1 MSIHPIDITILVLYL
16 IAVVSVGIY
25 LTTRA
30 SQNLD
35 TYFLAGR
42 SVPWYILGVSN
53 SSSMFDITGTMWL
66 VLMFLVYGVKG
77 AWIPWIWPTFNQIF
91 LMVYLS
97 IWIRR
102 SNVLTGAEWITTR
115 FGNGKGAELSRISV
129 LVFAMVS
136 VIGFLAYAFQGIG
149 KFASVFFPFDIS
161 PDIYAITFMGITTIY
176 VVLGGMYSV
185 VFTDLIQF
193 TLLTIVSFVIGFI
206 AFTRVTPEALHAV
219 IPNGWLDLAFTWELE
234 LDWSALIPAANNQIM
249 ADGWN
254 LFTIF
259 FMMMIFKG
267 ILISLAGPTPGYD
280 MQRILAAKTPR
291 EAGLMSAIVSV
302 CQIPRWFM
310 IVGITTLALVYF
322 SNDLVAMGDNVDFEL
337 VLPWVISEF
346 LPVGLV
352 GFVLAGMLAAF
363 MSTFDSTV
371 NAGAAYL
378 VNDVYKRYFNPN
390 APTGLYIKASYIASF
405 LIVGVGIAFGFM
417 SESVNSVTQWIVSG
431 LFGGYTAPNILKW
444 HWWRFN
450 GFGYFCGMI
459 AGVLAALIM
468 PMALPELSPLNAF
481 PFILIVSGIAGISGS
496 LMTAPDDE
504 KTLEEF
510 YKNVRPWGFWKP
522 ILKKIQSS
530 DANVRKNDN
539 FYRDMFNIFIGMV
552 WQINMVLVPIYLL
565 VYEYTAFTV
574 SLILVIGT
582 TLILKKN
589 WYDKLDP
596 VF

>member
-16 IAVVSVGIY
+16 IAVVSIGIY

-102 SNVLTGAEWITTR
+102 SNVLTGSEWITTR

-161 PDIYAITFMGITTIY
+161 PELYAITFMGITTIY

-219 IPNGWLDLAFTWELE
+219 IPNGWLDLAFTSELD
-234 LDWSALIPAANNQIM
+234 LDWSALIPAANDQIM

-390 APTGLYIKASYIASF
+390 APTGLYIRASYIASF

-481 PFILIVSGIAGISGS
+481 PFILIVSGIAGIGGS

>member
-219 IPNGWLDLAFTWELE
+219 IPNGWLDLAFTWELD
-234 LDWSALIPAANNQIM
+234 LDWSALIPAANDQIM

-481 PFILIVSGIAGISGS
+481 PFILIVSGIAGIGGS

>member
-16 IAVVSVGIY
+16 IAVVSIGIY

-102 SNVLTGAEWITTR
+102 SNVLTGSEWITTR

-161 PDIYAITFMGITTIY
+161 PELYAITFMGITTIY

-219 IPNGWLDLAFTWELE
+219 IPNGWLDLAFTWELD
-234 LDWSALIPAANNQIM
+234 LDWSALIPAANDQIM

-390 APTGLYIKASYIASF
+390 APTGLYIRASYIASF

>member
-16 IAVVSVGIY
+16 IAVVSIGIY

-102 SNVLTGAEWITTR
+102 SNVLTGSEWITTR

-161 PDIYAITFMGITTIY
+161 PELYAITFMGITTIY

-291 EAGLMSAIVSV
+291 EAGLMSALVSV

-481 PFILIVSGIAGISGS
+481 PFILIVSGIAGIGGS

>member
-1 MSIHPIDITILVLYL
+1 M
-16 IAVVSVGIY
+16 GIY

-102 SNVLTGAEWITTR
+102 SNVLTGSEWITTR
-115 FGNGKGAELSRISV
+115 FGNGKGSELSRISV

-161 PDIYAITFMGITTIY
+161 PELYAITFMGITTIY

-219 IPNGWLDLAFTWELE
+219 IPNGWLDLAFTWELD
-234 LDWSALIPAANNQIM
+234 LDWNDLIPAANNQIM

-390 APTGLYIKASYIASF
+390 APTGVYIKASYIASF
-405 LIVGVGIAFGFM
+405 LIVAVGIAFGFM

-450 GFGYFCGMI
+450 GFGYFYGMI

-481 PFILIVSGIAGISGS
+481 PFILILSGIAGIGGS
-496 LMTAPDDE
+496 LMTAPDDD
-504 KTLEEF
+504 KTLQEF

-522 ILKKIQSS
+522 ILNKIQSS
-530 DANVRKNDN
+530 DANVRKNDK

-565 VYEYTAFTV
+565 VYEYTAFSV
-574 SLILVIGT
+574 SLILTIGT

>member
-1 MSIHPIDITILVLYL
+1 MSIHPIDITILILYL
-16 IAVVSVGIY
+16 IAVVSIGIY

-102 SNVLTGAEWITTR
+102 SNVLTGSEWITTR
-115 FGNGKGAELSRISV
+115 FGNGKGSELSRISV

-161 PDIYAITFMGITTIY
+161 PELYAITFMGITTIY

-219 IPNGWLDLAFTWELE
+219 IPNGWLDLAFTWELD
-234 LDWSALIPAANNQIM
+234 LDWNDLIPAANNQIM

-390 APTGLYIKASYIASF
+390 APTGVYIKASYIASF
-405 LIVGVGIAFGFM
+405 LIVAVGIAFGFM

-450 GFGYFCGMI
+450 GFGYFYGMI

-481 PFILIVSGIAGISGS
+481 PFILILSGIAGISGS
-496 LMTAPDDE
+496 LMTAPDDD

-522 ILKKIQSS
+522 ILNKIQSS
-530 DANVRKNDN
+530 DANVRKNDK

-565 VYEYTAFTV
+565 VYEYTAFSV
-574 SLILVIGT
+574 SLILTIGT

>member
-16 IAVVSVGIY
+16 IAVVSIGIY

-161 PDIYAITFMGITTIY
+161 PELYAITFMGITTIY

-291 EAGLMSAIVSV
+291 EAGLMSALVSV

-481 PFILIVSGIAGISGS
+481 PFILIVSGIAGIGGS

-530 DANVRKNDN
+530 DENVRKNDN

>member
-16 IAVVSVGIY
+16 IAVVSIGIY

-102 SNVLTGAEWITTR
+102 SNVLTGSEWITTR
-115 FGNGKGAELSRISV
+115 FGNGKGSELSRISV

-161 PDIYAITFMGITTIY
+161 PELYAITFMGITTIY

-219 IPNGWLDLAFTWELE
+219 IPNGWLDLAFTWELD
-234 LDWSALIPAANNQIM
+234 LDWNDLIPAANNQIM
-249 ADGWN
+249 TDGWN

-390 APTGLYIKASYIASF
+390 APTGVYIKASYIASF
-405 LIVGVGIAFGFM
+405 LIVAVGIAFGFM

-450 GFGYFCGMI
+450 GFGYFYGMI

-481 PFILIVSGIAGISGS
+481 PFILILSGIAGIGGS
-496 LMTAPDDE
+496 LMTAPDDD
-504 KTLEEF
+504 KTLQEF

-522 ILKKIQSS
+522 IMKKIQSS
-530 DANVRKNDN
+530 DANVRKNDK

-565 VYEYTAFTV
+565 VYEYTAFSV
-574 SLILVIGT
+574 SLILTIGT

>member
-16 IAVVSVGIY
+16 IAVVSIGIY

-102 SNVLTGAEWITTR
+102 SNVLTGSEWITTR

-161 PDIYAITFMGITTIY
+161 PELYAITFMGITTIY

-219 IPNGWLDLAFTWELE
+219 IPNGWLDLAFTWELD
-234 LDWSALIPAANNQIM
+234 LDWSALIPAANDQIM

>member
-1 MSIHPIDITILVLYL
+1 MTIHPIDITILVLYL
-16 IAVVSVGIY
+16 IAVVSMGIY

-102 SNVLTGAEWITTR
+102 SNVLTGSEWITTR
-115 FGNGKGAELSRISV
+115 FGNGKGSELSRISV

-161 PDIYAITFMGITTIY
+161 PELYAITFMGITTIY

-219 IPNGWLDLAFTWELE
+219 IPNGWLDLAFTWELD
-234 LDWSALIPAANNQIM
+234 LDWNDLIPAANNQIM

-322 SNDLVAMGDNVDFEL
+322 SNDLIAMGDNVDFEL

-390 APTGLYIKASYIASF
+390 APTDVYIKASYIASF
-405 LIVGVGIAFGFM
+405 LIVAVGIAFGFM

-450 GFGYFCGMI
+450 GFGYFYGMI

-481 PFILIVSGIAGISGS
+481 PFILILSGIAGISGS
-496 LMTAPDDE
+496 LMTAPDDD

-522 ILKKIQSS
+522 ILNKIQSS
-530 DANVRKNDN
+530 DANVRKNDK

-565 VYEYTAFTV
+565 VYEYTAFSV
-574 SLILVIGT
+574 SLILTIGT

>member
-16 IAVVSVGIY
+16 IAVVSIGIY

-102 SNVLTGAEWITTR
+102 SNVLTGSEWITTR

-161 PDIYAITFMGITTIY
+161 PELYAITFMGITTIY

-234 LDWSALIPAANNQIM
+234 LDWSTLIPAANNQIM

>member
-1 MSIHPIDITILVLYL
+1 MTIHPIDITILVLYL
-16 IAVVSVGIY
+16 IAVVSMGIY

-102 SNVLTGAEWITTR
+102 SNVLTGSEWITTR

-161 PDIYAITFMGITTIY
+161 PELYAITFMGITTIY

-291 EAGLMSAIVSV
+291 EAGLMSALVSV

-390 APTGLYIKASYIASF
+390 APTDVYIKASYIASF
-405 LIVGVGIAFGFM
+405 LIVAVGIAFGFM

-450 GFGYFCGMI
+450 GFGYFYGMI

-481 PFILIVSGIAGISGS
+481 PFILILSGIAGISGS
-496 LMTAPDDE
+496 LMTAPDDD

-522 ILKKIQSS
+522 ILNKIQSS
-530 DANVRKNDN
+530 DPNVRKNDK

-589 WYDKLDP
+589 WYDKLDS

>member
-16 IAVVSVGIY
+16 IAVVSIGIY

-102 SNVLTGAEWITTR
+102 SNVLTGSEWITTR

-161 PDIYAITFMGITTIY
+161 PELYAITFMGITTIY

-390 APTGLYIKASYIASF
+390 APTDVYIKASYIASF

-450 GFGYFCGMI
+450 GFGYFYGMI

-481 PFILIVSGIAGISGS
+481 PFILILSGIAGISGS
-496 LMTAPDDE
+496 LMTAPDDD

-522 ILKKIQSS
+522 ILNKIQSS
-530 DANVRKNDN
+530 DPNVRKNDK

>member
-16 IAVVSVGIY
+16 IAVVSIGIY

-102 SNVLTGAEWITTR
+102 SNVLTGSEWITTR

-161 PDIYAITFMGITTIY
+161 PELYAITFMGITTIY

-219 IPNGWLDLAFTWELE
+219 IPNGWLDLVFTWVLE

-291 EAGLMSAIVSV
+291 EAGLMSALVSV

-574 SLILVIGT
+574 SLILVIST

>member
-16 IAVVSVGIY
+16 IAVVSIGIY

-102 SNVLTGAEWITTR
+102 SNVLTGSEWITTR

-161 PDIYAITFMGITTIY
+161 PELYAITFMGITTIY

-219 IPNGWLDLAFTWELE
+219 IPNGWLDLAFTWELD
-234 LDWSALIPAANNQIM
+234 LDWSALIPAANDQIM

-291 EAGLMSAIVSV
+291 EAGLMSALVSV

>member
-1 MSIHPIDITILVLYL
+1 MSIHPIDISIVVLYL
-16 IAVVSVGIY
+16 VTVVIIGIY
-25 LTTRA
+25 ISKRA

-42 SVPWYILGVSN
+42 SVPWYILGISN

-91 LMVYLS
+91 LMIYLS

-102 SNVLTGAEWITTR
+102 SNVVTGSEWITTR
-115 FGNGKGAELSRISV
+115 FGEGKGAELSRISV
-129 LVFAMVS
+129 LLFAMIS

-149 KFASVFFPFDIS
+149 KFASVFFPYNLA
-161 PDIYAITFMGITTIY
+161 PEVYALIFMGITTIY
-176 VVLGGMYSV
+176 VVIGGMYSV

-193 TLLTIVSFVIGFI
+193 ILLTIVSIAIGII
-206 AFTRVTPEALHAV
+206 AFIRVSPDALYQSVPE
-219 IPNGWLDLAFTWELE
+219 GWFDLSFGWELDLNWNE
-234 LDWSALIPAANNQIM
+234 LIPAANSQITS
-249 ADGWN
+249 DGWN

-267 ILISLAGPTPGYD
+267 MLISIAGPTPGYD
-280 MQRILAAKTPR
+280 MQRILASKTPK
-291 EAGLMSAIVSV
+291 EAGLMSGIVSI

-310 IVGITTLALVYF
+310 IVGVTTLALVFF
-322 SNDLVAMGDNVDFEL
+322 SNDLIKMGDNVDFEL
-337 VLPWVISEF
+337 VLPWVINEF

-352 GFVLAGMLAAF
+352 GLVLAGMLAAF

-378 VNDVYKRYFNPN
+378 VNDLYKRYINPN
-390 APTGLYIKASYIASF
+390 ASSQIYIKASYISSF
-405 LIVGVGIAFGFM
+405 LIVGIGIIFGFM

-450 GFGYFCGMI
+450 GFGYFAGMVS
-459 AGVLAALIM
+459 GVTAALLM
-468 PMALPELSPLNAF
+468 PILLPELSPLNAF
-481 PFILIVSGIAGISGS
+481 PLILLISGFAGVLGS
-496 LMTAPDDE
+496 LFTKPDND
-504 KTLEEF
+504 KTLMEF

-522 ILKKIQSS
+522 ILKQINLTDKTIEP
-530 DANVRKNDN
+530 NRNFLNDIL
-539 FYRDMFNIFIGMV
+539 NIIIGMI
-552 WQINMVLVPIYLL
+552 WQISMVLIPIYLL
-565 VYEYTAFTV
+565 VYKYSAFFS
-574 SLILVIGT
+574 SLIIAIIT
-582 TLILKKN
+582 TIFLKKN
-589 WYDKLDP
+589 WYNKLDSEL
-596 VF
+596 

>member
-1 MSIHPIDITILVLYL
+1 
-16 IAVVSVGIY
+16 
-25 LTTRA
+25 
-30 SQNLD
+30 
-35 TYFLAGR
+35 
-42 SVPWYILGVSN
+42 
-53 SSSMFDITGTMWL
+53 MFDITGTMWL

-102 SNVLTGAEWITTR
+102 SNVLTGSEWITTR

-161 PDIYAITFMGITTIY
+161 PELYAITFMGITTIY

-219 IPNGWLDLAFTWELE
+219 IPNGWLDLAFTWELD
-234 LDWSALIPAANNQIM
+234 LDWNDLIPAANNQIM

-322 SNDLVAMGDNVDFEL
+322 SNDLIAMGDNVDFEL

-390 APTGLYIKASYIASF
+390 APTDVYIKASYIASF
-405 LIVGVGIAFGFM
+405 LIVAVGIAFGFM

-450 GFGYFCGMI
+450 GFGYFYGMI

-481 PFILIVSGIAGISGS
+481 PFILILSGIAGISGS
-496 LMTAPDDE
+496 LMTAPDDD
-504 KTLEEF
+504 KTLEAF

-522 ILKKIQSS
+522 ILNKIQSS
-530 DANVRKNDN
+530 DPNVRKNDK

>member
-16 IAVVSVGIY
+16 IAVVSIGIY

-161 PDIYAITFMGITTIY
+161 PELYAITFMGITTIY

-219 IPNGWLDLAFTWELE
+219 IPNGWLDLAFTWELD
-234 LDWSALIPAANNQIM
+234 LDWSALIPAANDQIM

-291 EAGLMSAIVSV
+291 EAGLMSALVSV

>member
-16 IAVVSVGIY
+16 IAVVSIGIY

-102 SNVLTGAEWITTR
+102 SNVLTGSEWITTR

-219 IPNGWLDLAFTWELE
+219 IPNGWLDLAFTWELD
-234 LDWSALIPAANNQIM
+234 LDWSALIPAANDQIM

>member
-16 IAVVSVGIY
+16 IAVVSIGIY

-102 SNVLTGAEWITTR
+102 SNVLTGSEWITTR

-161 PDIYAITFMGITTIY
+161 PELYAITFMGITTIY

-219 IPNGWLDLAFTWELE
+219 IPNGWLDLAFTWELD
-234 LDWSALIPAANNQIM
+234 LDWSALIPAANDQIM

-481 PFILIVSGIAGISGS
+481 PFILIVSGIAGIGGS
-496 LMTAPDDE
+496 LMTAQDDE

>member
-1 MSIHPIDITILVLYL
+1 MTIHPIDITLLVLYL
-16 IAVVSVGIY
+16 IAVVSMGIY

-102 SNVLTGAEWITTR
+102 SNVLTGSEWITTR
-115 FGNGKGAELSRISV
+115 FGNGKGSELSRISV

-161 PDIYAITFMGITTIY
+161 PELYAITFMGITTIY

-206 AFTRVTPEALHAV
+206 AFTSVTPDALHAV
-219 IPNGWLDLAFTWELE
+219 IPNGWLDLAFTWELD
-234 LDWSALIPAANNQIM
+234 LDWNDLIPAANNQIM

-390 APTGLYIKASYIASF
+390 APTGVYIKASYIASF
-405 LIVGVGIAFGFM
+405 LIVAVGIAFGFM

-450 GFGYFCGMI
+450 GFGYFYGMI

-481 PFILIVSGIAGISGS
+481 PFILILSGIAGIGGS
-496 LMTAPDDE
+496 LMTAPDDD
-504 KTLEEF
+504 KTLQEF

-522 ILKKIQSS
+522 ILNKIQSS
-530 DANVRKNDN
+530 DANVRKNDK

-565 VYEYTAFTV
+565 VYEYTAFSV
-574 SLILVIGT
+574 SLILTIGT

>member
-102 SNVLTGAEWITTR
+102 SKVLTGAEWITTR

-219 IPNGWLDLAFTWELE
+219 IPNGWLDLAFTWELD
-234 LDWSALIPAANNQIM
+234 LDWSALIPAANDQIM

-481 PFILIVSGIAGISGS
+481 PFILIVSGIAGIGGS

-530 DANVRKNDN
+530 DENVRKNDN

>member
-1 MSIHPIDITILVLYL
+1 MSIHPIDISIVVLYL
-16 IAVVSVGIY
+16 VTVVIIGIY
-25 LTTRA
+25 ISKRA

-42 SVPWYILGVSN
+42 SVPWYILGISN

-91 LMVYLS
+91 LMIYLS

-102 SNVLTGAEWITTR
+102 SNVVTGSEWITTR
-115 FGNGKGAELSRISV
+115 FGEGKGAELSRISV
-129 LVFAMVS
+129 LLFAMIS

-149 KFASVFFPFDIS
+149 KFASVFFPYNLA
-161 PDIYAITFMGITTIY
+161 PEVYALIFMGITTIY
-176 VVLGGMYSV
+176 VVIGGMYSV

-193 TLLTIVSFVIGFI
+193 ILLTIVSIAIGII
-206 AFTRVTPEALHAV
+206 AFNRVSPDMLYQSVPE
-219 IPNGWLDLAFTWELE
+219 GWFDLSFGWELDLNWNE
-234 LDWSALIPAANNQIM
+234 LIPAANNQITS
-249 ADGWN
+249 DGWN

-267 ILISLAGPTPGYD
+267 MLISIAGPTPGYD
-280 MQRILAAKTPR
+280 MQRILASKTPK
-291 EAGLMSAIVSV
+291 EAGLMSGIVSI

-310 IVGITTLALVYF
+310 IVGVTTLALVFF
-322 SNDLVAMGDNVDFEL
+322 SNDLIKMGDNVDFEL
-337 VLPWVISEF
+337 VLPWVINEF

-352 GFVLAGMLAAF
+352 GLVLAGMLAAF

-378 VNDVYKRYFNPN
+378 VNDLYKRYINPN
-390 APTGLYIKASYIASF
+390 ASSQIYIKASYISSF
-405 LIVGVGIAFGFM
+405 LIVGIGIIFGFM

-450 GFGYFCGMI
+450 GFGYFAGMVS
-459 AGVLAALIM
+459 GVTAALLI
-468 PMALPELSPLNAF
+468 PILLPELSPLNAF
-481 PFILIVSGIAGISGS
+481 PLILLISGFAGVLGS
-496 LMTAPDDE
+496 LFTKPDNDE
-504 KTLEEF
+504 TLMEF

-522 ILKKIQSS
+522 ILKQINLTDKTIEP
-530 DANVRKNDN
+530 NRNFLNDIL
-539 FYRDMFNIFIGMV
+539 NIIIGMI
-552 WQINMVLVPIYLL
+552 WQISMVLIPIYLL
-565 VYEYTAFTV
+565 VYKYSAFFS
-574 SLILVIGT
+574 SLIIAIIT
-582 TLILKKN
+582 TIFLKKN
-589 WYDKLDP
+589 WYNKLDSEL
-596 VF
+596 

>member
-102 SNVLTGAEWITTR
+102 SNVLTGSEWITTR

-291 EAGLMSAIVSV
+291 EAGLMSALVSV

>member
-16 IAVVSVGIY
+16 IAVVSIGIY

-102 SNVLTGAEWITTR
+102 SNVLTGSEWITTR
-115 FGNGKGAELSRISV
+115 FGNGKGSELSRISV

-161 PDIYAITFMGITTIY
+161 PELYAIIFMGITTIY

-219 IPNGWLDLAFTWELE
+219 IPNGWLDLAFTWELD
-234 LDWSALIPAANNQIM
+234 LDWNDLIPAANNQIM

-390 APTGLYIKASYIASF
+390 APTGVYIKASYIASF
-405 LIVGVGIAFGFM
+405 LIVAVGIVFGFM

-450 GFGYFCGMI
+450 GFGYFYGMI

-481 PFILIVSGIAGISGS
+481 PFILILSGIAGIGGS

-504 KTLEEF
+504 KTLGEF

-522 ILKKIQSS
+522 ILDKIQSS

>member
-16 IAVVSVGIY
+16 IAVVSIGIY

-219 IPNGWLDLAFTWELE
+219 IPNGWLDLAFTWELD
-234 LDWSALIPAANNQIM
+234 LDWSALIPAANDQIM

-530 DANVRKNDN
+530 DENVRKNDN

>member
-91 LMVYLS
+91 LMIYLS

-219 IPNGWLDLAFTWELE
+219 IPNGWLDLAFTWELD
-234 LDWSALIPAANNQIM
+234 LDWSALIPAANDQIM

-481 PFILIVSGIAGISGS
+481 PFILIVSGIAGIGGS

-530 DANVRKNDN
+530 DENVRKNDN

>member
-1 MSIHPIDITILVLYL
+1 MSIHPIDISIVVLYL
-16 IAVVSVGIY
+16 VTVVIIGIY
-25 LTTRA
+25 ISKRA

-42 SVPWYILGVSN
+42 SVPWYILGISN

-91 LMVYLS
+91 LMIYLS

-102 SNVLTGAEWITTR
+102 SNVVTGSEWITTR
-115 FGNGKGAELSRISV
+115 FGEGKGAELSRISV
-129 LVFAMVS
+129 LLFAMIS

-149 KFASVFFPFDIS
+149 KFASVFFPYNFA
-161 PDIYAITFMGITTIY
+161 PEVYALIFMGITTIY
-176 VVLGGMYSV
+176 VVIGGMYSV

-193 TLLTIVSFVIGFI
+193 ILLTIVSIAIGII
-206 AFTRVTPEALHAV
+206 AFNRVSPDTLYQSVPE
-219 IPNGWLDLAFTWELE
+219 GWFDLSFGWELDLNWNE
-234 LDWSALIPAANNQIM
+234 LIPAANNQITS
-249 ADGWN
+249 DGWN

-267 ILISLAGPTPGYD
+267 MLISIAGPTPGYD
-280 MQRILAAKTPR
+280 MQRILASKTPK
-291 EAGLMSAIVSV
+291 EAGLMSGIVSI

-310 IVGITTLALVYF
+310 IAGVTTLALVFF
-322 SNDLVAMGDNVDFEL
+322 SNDLIKMGDNVDFEL
-337 VLPWVISEF
+337 VLPWVINEF

-352 GFVLAGMLAAF
+352 GLVLAGMLAAF

-378 VNDVYKRYFNPN
+378 VNDLYKRYINPN
-390 APTGLYIKASYIASF
+390 ASSQIYIKASYISSF
-405 LIVGVGIAFGFM
+405 LIVGIGIIFGFM

-450 GFGYFCGMI
+450 GFGYFAGMVS
-459 AGVLAALIM
+459 GVTAALLI
-468 PMALPELSPLNAF
+468 PILLPELSPLNAF
-481 PFILIVSGIAGISGS
+481 PLILLISGFAGVLGS
-496 LMTAPDDE
+496 LFTKPDNDE
-504 KTLEEF
+504 TLMEF

-522 ILKKIQSS
+522 ILKQINLTDKTIEP
-530 DANVRKNDN
+530 NRNFLNDIL
-539 FYRDMFNIFIGMV
+539 NIIIGMI
-552 WQINMVLVPIYLL
+552 WQISMVLIPIYLL
-565 VYEYTAFTV
+565 VYKYSAFFS
-574 SLILVIGT
+574 SLIIAIIT
-582 TLILKKN
+582 TIFLKKN
-589 WYDKLDP
+589 WYNKLDSKL
-596 VF
+596 

>member
-16 IAVVSVGIY
+16 IAVVSIGIY

-102 SNVLTGAEWITTR
+102 SNVLTGSEWITTR

-161 PDIYAITFMGITTIY
+161 PELYAITFMGITTIY

-450 GFGYFCGMI
+450 GFGYFYGMI

-530 DANVRKNDN
+530 DPNVRKNDK

>member
-16 IAVVSVGIY
+16 IAVVSIGIY

-102 SNVLTGAEWITTR
+102 SNVLTGSEWITTR
-115 FGNGKGAELSRISV
+115 FGNGKGSELSRISV

-161 PDIYAITFMGITTIY
+161 PELYAITFMGITTIY

-219 IPNGWLDLAFTWELE
+219 IPNGWLDLAFTWELD
-234 LDWSALIPAANNQIM
+234 LDWSALIPSANDQIM

-450 GFGYFCGMI
+450 GYGYFWGMV

-468 PMALPELSPLNAF
+468 PMAYPELSPLNAF
-481 PFILIVSGIAGISGS
+481 PFILIISGVAGISGS
-496 LMTAPDDE
+496 LLTAPDDE
-504 KTLEEF
+504 VTLQKF
-510 YKNVRPWGFWKP
+510 YKNVCPWGFWKP
-522 ILKKIQSS
+522 ILEKIQSS
-530 DANVRKNDN
+530 DTNIKKNDN
-539 FYRDMFNIFIGMV
+539 FGRDMLNIFVGMV

-565 VYEYTAFTV
+565 VYEYTAFTI
-574 SLILVIGT
+574 SLGLAIST
-582 TLILKKN
+582 TFILKKN

-596 VF
+596 RF

>member
-16 IAVVSVGIY
+16 IAVVSIGIY

-102 SNVLTGAEWITTR
+102 SNVLTGSEWITTR

-161 PDIYAITFMGITTIY
+161 PELYAITFMGITTIY

-219 IPNGWLDLAFTWELE
+219 IPNGWLDLAFTWELD
-234 LDWSALIPAANNQIM
+234 LDWSALIPAANDQIM

-481 PFILIVSGIAGISGS
+481 PFILIVSGIAGIGGS

>member
-16 IAVVSVGIY
+16 IAVVSIGIY

-102 SNVLTGAEWITTR
+102 SNVLTGSEWITTR

-161 PDIYAITFMGITTIY
+161 PELYAITFMGITTIY

-280 MQRILAAKTPR
+280 MQRILAAKPPR
-291 EAGLMSAIVSV
+291 EAGLMSALVSV

>member
-16 IAVVSVGIY
+16 IAVVSIGIY

-102 SNVLTGAEWITTR
+102 SNVLTGSEWITTR

-161 PDIYAITFMGITTIY
+161 PEIYAITFMGITTIY

-291 EAGLMSAIVSV
+291 EAGLMSALVSV

>member
-16 IAVVSVGIY
+16 IAVVSIGIY

-102 SNVLTGAEWITTR
+102 SNVLTGSEWITTR
-115 FGNGKGAELSRISV
+115 FGNGKGSELSRISV

-161 PDIYAITFMGITTIY
+161 PELYAITFMGITTIY

-219 IPNGWLDLAFTWELE
+219 IPNGWLDLAFTWELD
-234 LDWSALIPAANNQIM
+234 LDWNDLIPAANNQIM

-390 APTGLYIKASYIASF
+390 APTGVYIKASYIASF
-405 LIVGVGIAFGFM
+405 LIVAVGIAFGFM

-450 GFGYFCGMI
+450 GFGYFYGMI

-481 PFILIVSGIAGISGS
+481 PFILILSGIAGIGGS
-496 LMTAPDDE
+496 LMTAPDDD
-504 KTLEEF
+504 KTLQEF

-522 ILKKIQSS
+522 ILNKIQSS
-530 DANVRKNDN
+530 DANVRKNDK
-539 FYRDMFNIFIGMV
+539 FYRDMFNIFIGRV

-565 VYEYTAFTV
+565 VYEYTAFSV
-574 SLILVIGT
+574 SLILTIGT

>member
-16 IAVVSVGIY
+16 IAVVSIGIY

-102 SNVLTGAEWITTR
+102 SNVLTGSEWITTR

-161 PDIYAITFMGITTIY
+161 PELYAITFMGITTIY

-291 EAGLMSAIVSV
+291 EAGLMSALVSV

>member
-102 SNVLTGAEWITTR
+102 SNVLTGSEWITTR

-161 PDIYAITFMGITTIY
+161 PELYAITFMGITTIY

-219 IPNGWLDLAFTWELE
+219 IPNGWLDLAFTWELD
-234 LDWSALIPAANNQIM
+234 LDWSALIPAANDQIM

>member
-16 IAVVSVGIY
+16 IAVVSIGIY

-102 SNVLTGAEWITTR
+102 SNVLTGSEWITTR

-161 PDIYAITFMGITTIY
+161 PELYAITFMGITTIY

-219 IPNGWLDLAFTWELE
+219 IPNGWLDLAFTWELD
-234 LDWSALIPAANNQIM
+234 LDWSALIPAANDQIM

-291 EAGLMSAIVSV
+291 EAGLMSALVSV

-530 DANVRKNDN
+530 DANVRKNGN

>member
-16 IAVVSVGIY
+16 IAVVSIGIY

-102 SNVLTGAEWITTR
+102 SNVLTGSEWITTR

-161 PDIYAITFMGITTIY
+161 PELYAITFMGITTIY

-219 IPNGWLDLAFTWELE
+219 IPNGWLDLAFTWELD
-234 LDWSALIPAANNQIM
+234 LDWSALIPAANDQIM

-450 GFGYFCGMI
+450 GFGYFYGMI

-481 PFILIVSGIAGISGS
+481 PFILIVSGIAGIGGS

>member
-16 IAVVSVGIY
+16 IAVVAIGIY

-102 SNVLTGAEWITTR
+102 SNVLTGSEWITTR

-161 PDIYAITFMGITTIY
+161 PELYAITFMGITTIY

-291 EAGLMSAIVSV
+291 EAGLMSALVSV

-496 LMTAPDDE
+496 LITAPDDE